1 MNKQAMIAGCAA
13 GIAGIA
19 LGVAVSRYWPT
30 AEVKMSSVPEAK
42 AVVERTTGSP
52 SSGATLGESLV
63 KVLPVEM
70 RQVRDTIK
78 INGRLALNGMKVNQI
93 SSRLAGRVDKI
104 MLFEGASVRAG
115 EAIAL
120 LYSPEFISAQNEY
133 LLARNTVRMLSG
145 KSTSDLLDD
154 AKVTSA
160 SARTK
165 LKVQGAS
172 EEDVQ
177 KLEQSGVIQQ
187 HLVIRSPISGRF
199 IKRNVDPGGYLD
211 TGASLGTVAD
221 LSSLWFQG
229 NAFEA
234 EIPRLREGETV
245 DIVISG
251 VQLPAPVRGKISFI
265 SPTVDTQ
272 THTVTVRVD
281 LPNERGQL
289 KPDMFAKAEI
299 ALAQRLLPVVPR
311 AAVVQDGA
319 ESFIVVQR
327 DIRRF
332 ERVSVD
338 VIPADDPDY
347 LAVTRGLRNGDQI
360 VVDGSVLVDR
370 SLTNPQAEK
379 MPAKT
384 ETVKRGAGS

>member
-30 AEVKMSSVPEAK
+30 AEVQMSSVPEAK
-42 AVVERTTGSP
+42 AVVERTGSP

-133 LLARNTVRMLSG
+133 LLARNTVRMLAG

-154 AKVTSA
+154 AKVTLA

-165 LKVQGAS
+165 LKVQGTS

-177 KLEQSGVIQQ
+177 RLEQSGVIQQ

-251 VQLPAPVRGKISFI
+251 VQLPAPVHGKISFI

-319 ESFIVVQR
+319 EFFIVVQR

-347 LAVTRGLRNGDQI
+347 LAVTRGLRDGDQV